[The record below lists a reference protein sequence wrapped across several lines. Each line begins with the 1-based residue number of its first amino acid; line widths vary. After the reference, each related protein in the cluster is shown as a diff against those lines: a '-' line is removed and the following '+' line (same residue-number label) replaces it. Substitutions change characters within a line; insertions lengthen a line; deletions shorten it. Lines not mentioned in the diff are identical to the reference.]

1 MNNPTKI
8 SLLFF
13 LIFII
18 GVLFYVSII
27 NHSLNKKTEIE
38 IYNFTISHEE
48 TFTSLT
54 FQE

>member
-8 SLLFF
+8 SLMFF

-18 GVLFYVSII
+18 GVLFYVSLI

-38 IYNFTISHEE
+38 IYNFSISQEE
-48 TFTSLT
+48 VYTSLT
-54 FQE
+54 FQR

>member
-1 MNNPTKI
+1 MNSPTKI

-27 NHSLNKKTEIE
+27 NNSLNKKTEIE
-38 IYNFTISHEE
+38 IYNFSISQEE
-48 TFTSLT
+48 IYTSIT